1 MQKIIKGNNCSLVK
15 FDGNDAK
22 LVDLIYKLFHD
33 KGIVNFL
40 NPDYPLNKP
49 KSIIKKWVRET
60 AENPHGAWYVIK
72 HKQIYIG
79 YVCFKWRANYE
90 TACEMSTAI
99 LDEYRGLKLGYESS
113 KILADYIK
121 SLNKF
126 RYIVAYVK
134 KGNTRAV
141 NNLRKFGL
149 RKNARL
155 LKEATLAFYNEDG
168 TGGDYDLLAEKI
180 K

>member
-1 MQKIIKGNNCSLVK
+1 MQKTIKGENCTLIK
-15 FDGNDAK
+15 FDSKDER

-33 KGIVNFL
+33 KGIINFL
-40 NPDYPLNKP
+40 NPDYPLNES
-49 KSIIKKWVRET
+49 KSVIKKWVKET
-60 AENPHGAWYVIK
+60 AENPYAAWYIIK
-72 HKQIYIG
+72 HKQNYIG
-79 YVCFKWRANYE
+79 YVCFKWRKHY
-90 TACEMSTAI
+90 TIACEMSTAI
-99 LDEYRGLKLGYESS
+99 LGEYRGLKLGYESS

-121 SLNKF
+121 TLNKF
-126 RYIVAYVK
+126 KYIAAYVK
-134 KGNTRAV
+134 KGNVRAM

-149 RKNARL
+149 RINKRL

>member
-1 MQKIIKGNNCSLVK
+1 MKKIIKGDNCSLVK
-15 FDGNDAK
+15 FDGNDEK

-33 KGIVNFL
+33 EGIVNLL
-40 NPDYPLNKP
+40 NPDYPLK
-49 KSIIKKWVRET
+49 KSKSVIRKWVKET
-60 AENPHGAWYVIK
+60 SANEYAAWYVIK
-72 HKQIYIG
+72 HKRDYTG
-79 YVCFKWRANYE
+79 YVCFKWRAHYD

-99 LDEYRGLKLGYESS
+99 LDEFRGLKLGYESS

-121 SLNKF
+121 ELNKF
-126 RYIVAYVK
+126 TYIAAYVK
-134 KGNTRAV
+134 KGNVRAM

-155 LKEATLAFYNEDG
+155 LKEATRAFYDEDG
-168 TGGDYDLLAEKI
+168 TGGDYDLLAQKI